1 MADSMELAPG
11 ANNALVPQDMHKS
24 MKSMAKNRGVM
35 FDYVG
40 QFLIRYPSPRQKK
53 NLDASLEKEKVE
65 NKLHFFA
72 RRFYNHANGN
82 VEATQP
88 VRVESIN

>member
-1 MADSMELAPG
+1 MWGSFWSD
-11 ANNALVPQDMHKS
+11 
-24 MKSMAKNRGVM
+24 
-35 FDYVG
+35 
-40 QFLIRYPSPRQKK
+40 IRVLGKKK